1 MSFGH
6 VIQMITNLTIL
17 FGGAILAVRPCPLRW
32 NNIPAKVMLTLCM
45 AFLAFLT
52 IGNTFYFKISITEY
66 MITTFLLLIILFI
79 FFKIKFFKL
88 LSQLLIYR
96 LPIQFITEYIILL
109 ISLSI
114 QKSVAFYISPLE
126 LEWHWLHIVL
136 FFIII
141 TVTFILLYK
150 FRNGLLHFKRSKVYL
165 YISLVLLF
173 ILVADDII
181 FQQHHFYDT
190 TTNVLAN
197 YYVYFF
203 SVCACI
209 IIIFIILINHF
220 EIKTNEKNLLINFE
234 LLKQQYTNTLQ
245 DYKTNSR
252 KLHDM
257 KYHYLLIEEYLK
269 NNEINDALNYIHS
282 MIKEID
288 CLQKNH
294 YSGINEIDYLLSNKI
309 TYAKKFN
316 IQIILDLNILF
327 NPIKD
332 YEICILLGNLLD
344 NAIEAVQSLEN
355 TQKKIYLNMRT
366 ENSMFILKITNPY
379 KGARNISDGH
389 YLTTKNDKTIHGFGL
404 DSVKKI
410 LNSYG
415 GKLEIVDDGNTFCV
429 MAIIFKKY

>member
-6 VIQMITNLTIL
+6 VIQMITNLIIL

-32 NNIPAKVMLTLCM
+32 NNIPVKVILALCM
-45 AFLAFLT
+45 AFLSFLT
-52 IGNTFYFKISITEY
+52 VGNTFYFKISITEY
-66 MITTFLLLIILFI
+66 MITAFLLLIILFI

-141 TVTFILLYK
+141 TITFILLYK

-203 SVCACI
+203 SLCACI

-257 KYHYLLIEEYLK
+257 KYHYLLIEKYLK

-294 YSGINEIDYLLSNKI
+294 YSGINEIDCLLSNKI

-316 IQIILDLNILF
+316 IQIILNLNVLF

-379 KGARNISDGH
+379 KGARNISDSH
-389 YLTTKNDKTIHGFGL
+389 YLTTKSDKTIHGFGL
-404 DSVKKI
+404 DSVKNI
-410 LNSYG
+410 L
-415 GKLEIVDDGNTFCV
+415 KFIWRETGNC
-429 MAIIFKKY
+429 

>member
-32 NNIPAKVMLTLCM
+32 NNIPAKVMLALCM
-45 AFLAFLT
+45 AFLAFFT
-52 IGNTFYFKISITEY
+52 IANTFYFKISITEY

-114 QKSVAFYISPLE
+114 QKSVAFYISHLE
-126 LEWHWLHIVL
+126 FEWHWLHIVL

-141 TVTFILLYK
+141 TITFILLYK

-203 SVCACI
+203 SLCACI

-257 KYHYLLIEEYLK
+257 KYHYLLIEKYLK

-294 YSGINEIDYLLSNKI
+294 YSGINEIDCLLSNKI

-316 IQIILDLNILF
+316 IQIILNLNVLF

-389 YLTTKNDKTIHGFGL
+389 YLTTKSDKTIHGFGL
-404 DSVKKI
+404 DSVKNI

>member
-32 NNIPAKVMLTLCM
+32 NNIPVKVMLALCM
-45 AFLAFLT
+45 AFLSFLT
-52 IGNTFYFKISITEY
+52 VGNTFYFKISITEY
-66 MITTFLLLIILFI
+66 MITAFLLLIILFI

-141 TVTFILLYK
+141 TITFILLYK

-203 SVCACI
+203 SLCACI

-257 KYHYLLIEEYLK
+257 KYHYLLIEKYLK

-294 YSGINEIDYLLSNKI
+294 YSGINEIDCLLSNKI

-316 IQIILDLNILF
+316 IQIILNLNVLF

-379 KGARNISDGH
+379 KGARNISDSH
-389 YLTTKNDKTIHGFGL
+389 YLTTKSDKTIHGFGL
-404 DSVKKI
+404 DSVKNI